1 MNDAHRASP
10 GSPPGP
16 STPGNAHL
24 PTPKPRY
31 GPRPVEP
38 DPEPTFRFEI
48 VLLGGPEGKALQAE
62 QTSAIMEVLRWL
74 HTHQRRE
81 KTTGPG

>member
-1 MNDAHRASP
+1 
-10 GSPPGP
+10 
-16 STPGNAHL
+16 
-24 PTPKPRY
+24 
-31 GPRPVEP
+31 
-38 DPEPTFRFEI
+38 